1 MMRGIPVMP
10 GWYLVSA
17 TALIVVVAVVL
28 IVRVRLHP
36 AVVLALAAATVELA
50 TGLGVEGTVEAV
62 TEGFGDILAEAGLL
76 IAFGVLI
83 GSLLRAVGAIERL
96 VETLLGWFGPRRM
109 PTTMTLA
116 CATVLQPIF
125 VDVLIVISAPL
136 VRRIAARIGPGGT
149 PRMAAAVAIGCECGI
164 VMMVPGIGTVAI
176 ASVLGVPL
184 GRMLVFGLVVLVP
197 TVVIASIVVGAIL
210 SRWWDPA
217 RDESSAFDPEEEGPH
232 TEPDTEPDTG
242 PDRSVP
248 LALLLV
254 PLLG

>member
-1 MMRGIPVMP
+1 MPRMPVMP

-17 TALIVVVAVVL
+17 TALIVAVVL

-36 AVVLALAAATVELA
+36 AVVLALAAATVGLA
-50 TGLGVEGTVEAV
+50 TGLGVEGTVEAA

-136 VRRIAARIGPGGT
+136 VRRIAGSPRASGRAGRPGW
-149 PRMAAAVAIGCECGI
+149 PRRSRSAA
-164 VMMVPGIGTVAI
+164 
-176 ASVLGVPL
+176 
-184 GRMLVFGLVVLVP
+184 
-197 TVVIASIVVGAIL
+197 
-210 SRWWDPA
+210 
-217 RDESSAFDPEEEGPH
+217 SAG
-232 TEPDTEPDTG
+232 
-242 PDRSVP
+242 S
-248 LALLLV
+248 
-254 PLLG
+254 